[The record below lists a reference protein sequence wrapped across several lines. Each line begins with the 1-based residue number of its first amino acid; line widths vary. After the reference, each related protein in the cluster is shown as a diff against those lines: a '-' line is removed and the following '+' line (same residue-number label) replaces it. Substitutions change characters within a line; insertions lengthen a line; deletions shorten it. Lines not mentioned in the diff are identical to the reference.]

1 MASSSVRPLCVIP
14 ARGGSKRLPRKNVL
28 PLAGRPML
36 AWAVDA
42 ARDSGVFDAVW
53 VSTEDAEIAAVA
65 RDLGASVHDRPAD
78 LAQDLS
84 SSTDV
89 CLDLADARSADGD
102 AHDAIVCL
110 QPTSPLVTAEDVRD
124 AWSGFTAAGADYL
137 LSVTPIDPH
146 YFHWALEERD
156 GAWRPYFGDEF
167 LRDRLELPAAFR
179 PNGAIKIARTEALRA
194 QGNFF
199 GAPLTVHQMP
209 EERSIHVAS
218 ALDARLAEL
227 LLDDRDTAGAA

>member
-42 ARDSGVFDAVW
+42 ARDSGVFDAVY

-65 RDLGASVHDRPAD
+65 RELGSLVHDRPAQ

-89 CLDLADARSADGD
+89 CLDLADARAAAGD

-110 QPTSPLVTAEDVRD
+110 QPTSPLVTADDVRA
-124 AWSGFTAAGADYL
+124 AWTTFIADEAAYL

-146 YFHWALEERD
+146 YFHWALEQRD
-156 GAWRPYFGDEF
+156 GAWQPYFGDEF
-167 LRDRLELPAAFR
+167 MRDRLELPPAFR
-179 PNGAIKIARTEALRA
+179 PNGAIKIGKPDELRA
-194 QGNFF
+194 RGNFF
-199 GAPLTVHQMP
+199 GAPLTVHHMP
-209 EERSIHVAS
+209 EERSVHVATR
-218 ALDARLAEL
+218 LDARLVEL
-227 LLDDRDTAGAA
+227 LLSDRVTAGEA